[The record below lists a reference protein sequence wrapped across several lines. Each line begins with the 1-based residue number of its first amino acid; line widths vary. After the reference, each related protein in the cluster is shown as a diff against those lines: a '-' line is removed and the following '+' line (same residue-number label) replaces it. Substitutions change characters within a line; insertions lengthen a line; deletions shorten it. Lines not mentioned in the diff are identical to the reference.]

1 MLRIVF
7 MGTPEF
13 SVPTL
18 AEIFGAGYDIVA
30 VYTRPPR
37 PAGRS
42 LEEMKSPV
50 QLFAESQRIPVLH
63 PATLRSTEEQAA
75 FAAHGADAAVVVAYG
90 LILPKL
96 ILDSTRHGCLNLHAS
111 LLPRWRG
118 AAPIQRA
125 IMVGDVETG
134 ASVMR
139 MDEGLDTGPVCLA
152 ERVSIG
158 PNMRAG
164 ELHDL
169 LSRQGASL
177 MLRALAALERGSL
190 QCAAQ
195 AVDGV
200 TYAAKIGKA
209 EARIDFCR
217 PARDVHNQIRGL
229 SPYPGAWFEAGNV
242 ARRERIKV
250 LSSALVEEKGAPG
263 TLLDGS
269 LTVACLDGA
278 VRMLEVQRAGKR
290 TMTATEFL
298 RGFALAPGSLLG

>member
-1 MLRIVF
+1 MLRIIF

-18 AEIFGAGYDIVA
+18 AEIFGAGHEIAA

-50 QLFAESQRIPVLH
+50 QLFAEAQRIPVLH
-63 PATLRSTEEQAA
+63 PASLRLTEEQAV
-75 FAAHGADAAVVVAYG
+75 FAAHSADAAVVVAYG

-96 ILDSTRHGCLNLHAS
+96 VLDATRHGCLNLHAS

-125 IMVGDVETG
+125 IMGGDVETG
-134 ASVMR
+134 ATVMR

-169 LSRQGASL
+169 LSQQGASL

-190 QCAAQ
+190 QCTAQ
-195 AVDGV
+195 SAEGV
-200 TYAAKIGKA
+200 SYAAKINKA
-209 EARIDFCR
+209 ETRIDFRR
-217 PARDVHNQIRGL
+217 PARIVHNQIRGL
-229 SPYPGAWFEAGNV
+229 SPYPGAWFEAGDPDK
-242 ARRERIKV
+242 RERIKV
-250 LSSALVEEKGAPG
+250 LRSALMEGKGTPG
-263 TLLDGS
+263 TLLDAS
-269 LTVACLDGA
+269 LTVACGDGA
-278 VRMLEVQRAGKR
+278 VRMLDVQRAGKR
-290 TMTATEFL
+290 TMTSVEFL
-298 RGFALAPGSLLG
+298 RGFPLAPGSLLG